1 MLLRYL
7 DYWDIVLFSLLSIYP
22 IIWRYSVTYSYS
34 IGAIAIGL
42 GLIIWWIGR
51 LTLGD
56 AATWAPLA
64 KRLVT
69 QGIYS
74 KIRHPIYL
82 GQALCAIGWV
92 LIFESMLVRV
102 IGLVIILITII
113 RAVLEERVLTKRFGK
128 QYLEY
133 KKRTLF

>member
-113 RAVLEERVLTKRFGK
+113 LLTIS
-128 QYLEY
+128 
-133 KKRTLF
+133 